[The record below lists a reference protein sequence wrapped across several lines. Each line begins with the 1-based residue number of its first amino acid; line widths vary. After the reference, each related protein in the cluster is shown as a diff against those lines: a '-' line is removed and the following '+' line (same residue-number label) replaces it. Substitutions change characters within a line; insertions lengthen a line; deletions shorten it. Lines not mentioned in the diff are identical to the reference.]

1 MAPKIFITINM
12 CFPLTHTFRILLIS
26 HCPKICCISQ
36 LSSKNVYNHTK
47 FLGIFIDLLTWT
59 KQNTYCQRMHLQ
71 SCVCRHLTG
80 WSSTTLAGISQWYRI
95 RMHEV
100 DKWHERREIIA
111 KRLQRFSL
119 KLNNSHD
126 TYTYNAKSCIII
138 LTSYCTL
145 SGTTAT
151 IVSSEKK

>member
-1 MAPKIFITINM
+1 
-12 CFPLTHTFRILLIS
+12 
-26 HCPKICCISQ
+26 
-36 LSSKNVYNHTK
+36 
-47 FLGIFIDLLTWT
+47 
-59 KQNTYCQRMHLQ
+59 MHLQ

-151 IVSSEKK
+151 IVSSERKKNTSIMTFSHKVFCISENEKNVVSQKSLWEKTFQNQIRPPTWIDLSDRRITKGFVNFFVQ